1 VLVGR
6 STERVRIDA
15 LLDTARA
22 GSGGA
27 LVVRGEPGVGKTAL
41 LGFARERA
49 GRMRVIEAQGVEA
62 EAELPF
68 AGLSQLLA
76 PMLDRVGRLP
86 EQQRRALAG
95 ALGLG
100 DERPSERFAAYVATL
115 SLVAEAAEDDPVLAL
130 IDDLHWLDA
139 ASVEALAF
147 VARRIGEEPIA
158 LLLAERDGEPGGPA
172 LRHVDAVTLNGL
184 DAGATAALVAA
195 IAAEPVADAIV
206 YELRRQTAG
215 NPLALVELAGFLSTA
230 QLAGAEP
237 LPEPLPAG
245 AALERTFGARMAAL
259 PKDTQRALLI
269 AAAHDSG
276 ELPPLIAALRSR
288 GLELAALE
296 PAEAEAHVTV
306 GDDGIAFRHPL
317 LRSAAYYRATHA
329 ARRDAHAALA
339 AAFAGLPRERGRRA
353 WHLAAATLEPS
364 EDVAAEL
371 DAAAVDAFAR
381 GAPSAAGR
389 AFEVAAR
396 LTEEGGSRAQRLMAG
411 ARAHH
416 LAGAPERALRLLDE
430 TLAATDDPLVRA
442 DVQRLRAQA
451 QALAIA
457 PRPIQAML
465 IEEAALVEPHDPAR
479 ASGMLLDAAYASTFL
494 GEPREALRLAE
505 QAWPAAK
512 AAGGTLRLAAALVL
526 GGSRILRGDSAGGEP
541 LQREALAL
549 LDMTELALT
558 GYFLAPA
565 GMTELWLGRYEE
577 GRRLLAAG
585 VSRIRAQGALT
596 ALPHTET
603 VLAFADFFLGD
614 WAAARVHADESMQIA
629 IELDQQAFLVQPAVV
644 LGLIAGLQGRFAEG
658 RTLLHDALERADR
671 YGVES
676 TRTLGGWAQGQLEL
690 AAADYEATVA
700 VLEPTGRFSLDRGLE
715 EPGVAMWAQD
725 LAEAYIRIGRLDE
738 AEATLAV
745 LARQAAQ
752 TGRALAHAGLERC
765 RGLIAG
771 DEAVDTHFERALEW
785 HEGVRCPCEQAR
797 TELCFGERLRRAGRR
812 SEARAPLRRAL
823 EAFELLGAEPW
834 AERARCE
841 LRSTG
846 ERVRRRT
853 PDTRDQLTPQELRVA
868 LLVVDGATNREAA
881 ATLFVT
887 PKTIET
893 HLNNAYRKLG
903 IRSRVELARHMAY
916 SSPAAIAD

>member
-6 STERVRIDA
+6 STERARIDA

-41 LGFARERA
+41 LGFARGRA
-49 GRMRVIEAQGVEA
+49 GGMRVIEAQGVEA

-76 PMLDRVGRLP
+76 PVLDRAGRLP

-100 DERPSERFAAYVATL
+100 AERPRERFAAYVATL
-115 SLVAEAAEDDPVLAL
+115 SLVAEVADDDPVLAL
-130 IDDLHWLDA
+130 VDDLHWVDA
-139 ASVEALAF
+139 ASVEALGF

-158 LLLAERDGEPGGPA
+158 LLIAERDGEPGGPA
-172 LRHVDAVTLNGL
+172 LPHVDAVKLDGL
-184 DAGATAALVAA
+184 DAGAAAALVAA

-206 YELRRQTAG
+206 DELRRQTAG
-215 NPLALVELAGFLSTA
+215 NPLALVELAGILSTA
-230 QLAGAEP
+230 QLAGGEP

-245 AALERTFGARMAAL
+245 PALERTFGARMTAL
-259 PKDTQRALLI
+259 PEDTQRALLI

-276 ELPPLIAALRSR
+276 GLPPLITALRSR

-296 PAEAEAHVTV
+296 RAEAEGHVTV
-306 GDDGIAFRHPL
+306 ADDGLAFRHPL
-317 LRSAAYYRATHA
+317 LRSAAYYRAAPA

-339 AAFAGLPRERGRRA
+339 AAFEEFPRERARRT

-371 DAAAVDAFAR
+371 DAVAGDALAR

-389 AFEVAAR
+389 AFEAAAR
-396 LTEEGGSRAQRLMAG
+396 LTDAGEGRAQRLLAA

-416 LAGAPERALRLLDE
+416 LAGASDRALRLLDDA
-430 TLAATDDPLVRA
+430 LAASDDPLVRA

-451 QALAIA
+451 QALRIA
-457 PRPIQAML
+457 PRTIRAAL
-465 IEEAALVEPHDPAR
+465 IDEAARVEPHDPAR
-479 ASGMLLDAAYASTFL
+479 ASAMLLDAAFASVML
-494 GEPREALRLAE
+494 GDPREALRLSE
-505 QAWPAAK
+505 QAWPAAE
-512 AAGGTLRLAAALVL
+512 AAGGALRLAAALVL
-526 GGSRILRGDSAGGEP
+526 GSSRILRGDSAGGES
-541 LQREALAL
+541 LQREALARCDL
-549 LDMTELALT
+549 SEPSLS
-558 GYFLAPA
+558 GSFVAPA
-565 GMTELWLGRYEE
+565 GMTEVWLGRYEE
-577 GRRLLAAG
+577 ARRLLAAG
-585 VSRIRAQGALT
+585 VRGIREGGALP
-596 ALPHTET
+596 ALPHAT
-603 VLAFADFFLGD
+603 LALAYASFHLGH
-614 WAAARVHADESMQIA
+614 WAAAAAHADESLQVA
-629 IELDQQAFLVQPAVV
+629 TELGLDSFLVQPAVL
-644 LGLIAGLQGRFAEG
+644 LGLIAGLQGRFAEA
-658 RTLLHDALERADR
+658 RTLLHDALERSDR

-676 TRTLGGWAQGQLEL
+676 TRTTGGWARGHVEL
-690 AAADYEATVA
+690 AAADYEAAVA

-725 LAEAYIRIGRLDE
+725 LGEAYIRTGRLDE
-738 AEATLAV
+738 AGATLAI

-752 TGRALAHAGLERC
+752 TGRALAHAGVERC
-765 RGLIAG
+765 HGLMAG
-771 DEAVDTHFERALEW
+771 DDAVDTHFERALAW
-785 HEGVRCPCEQAR
+785 HDGVRCPYERAR

-834 AERARCE
+834 AERARRE

-903 IRSRVELARHMAY
+903 IRSRVELARHLARSP
-916 SSPAAIAD
+916 SSAIAD

>member
-1 VLVGR
+1 MLVGR
-6 STERVRIDA
+6 STERARIDA

-27 LVVRGEPGVGKTAL
+27 LVIRGEPGVGKTAL

-49 GRMRVIEAQGVEA
+49 GGMRVIEAQGVEA
-62 EAELPF
+62 ETELPF

-76 PMLDRVGRLP
+76 PVLDRAGRLP
-86 EQQRRALAG
+86 AQQRQALAG

-100 DERPSERFAAYVATL
+100 AERPSECFAAYVATL
-115 SLVAEAAEDDPVLAL
+115 SLVAEAADDDPVLAL
-130 IDDLHWLDA
+130 IDDLHWLDS

-147 VARRIGEEPIA
+147 VARRIRDEPIA
-158 LLLAERDGEPGGPA
+158 LLLAERDEAPGGPA
-172 LRHVDAVTLNGL
+172 LRHVDAMKLDGL
-184 DAGATAALVAA
+184 DAEAAAALVAA
-195 IAAEPVADAIV
+195 VAPEPVRDSV
-206 YELRRQTAG
+206 VDQLRRQTAG
-215 NPLALVELAGFLSTA
+215 NPLALVELAQLLSTA

-259 PKDTQRALLI
+259 PEDTQRALLI

-276 ELPPLIAALRSR
+276 ALPPLIAALRAR

-296 PAEAEAHVTV
+296 PAEAEGHVTV

-317 LRSAAYYRATHA
+317 LRSAAYYRAA
-329 ARRDAHAALA
+329 APARRDAHAALA
-339 AAFAGLPRERGRRA
+339 AAFAEHPRERARRA
-353 WHLAAATLEPS
+353 WHLAGATLEPS
-364 EDVAAEL
+364 EKVAAEL
-371 DAAAVDAFAR
+371 DAAAGDAFAR

-389 AFEVAAR
+389 AFEAAAR
-396 LTEEGGSRAQRLMAG
+396 LTENGASRAQRLLAA

-416 LAGAPERALRLLDE
+416 LAGAPELALRLLDE
-430 TLAATDDPLVRA
+430 TLAATGGPLIRA
-442 DVQRLRAQA
+442 DAQRLRAQV

-457 PRPIQAML
+457 PRAIQAML
-465 IEEAALVEPHDPAR
+465 IEEAALVKPHDPAR
-479 ASGMLLDAAYASTFL
+479 ASGMLLDAAYASTIL

-512 AAGGTLRLAAALVL
+512 AAGGTVRLAAALVL
-526 GGSRILRGDSAGGEP
+526 GGSRILCGDTAGGDP

-549 LDMTELALT
+549 LDLTELTLS
-558 GYFLAPA
+558 GYFVAPA

-585 VSRIRAQGALT
+585 VRGIRAEGALT
-596 ALPHTET
+596 ALPHATLA
-603 VLAFADFFLGD
+603 LAFADFYLGD
-614 WAAARVHADESMQIA
+614 WAAARAHADESLQVA
-629 IELDQQAFLVQPAVV
+629 TELDQQAFLVQPALV
-644 LGLIAGLQGRFAEG
+644 LGLIAGAQGRFGEA
-658 RTLLHDALERADR
+658 RTLLRDALERSDR

-676 TRTLGGWAQGQLEL
+676 TLTVGGWAQGQVEL
-690 AAADYEATVA
+690 AAADYDAAVV
-700 VLEPTGRFSLDRGLE
+700 VLEPTGRFSLERGLE
-715 EPGVAMWAQD
+715 EPGVALWAQD
-725 LAEAYIRIGRLDE
+725 LAEAYIRTGRVDE

-745 LARQAAQ
+745 LARQATQ
-752 TGRALAHAGLERC
+752 SGRRLAHAGVERC
-765 RGLIAG
+765 SGLMAA
-771 DEAVDTHFERALEW
+771 DADVHTHFERALAW
-785 HEGVRCPCEQAR
+785 HDGVACPYERAR

-823 EAFELLGAEPW
+823 TAFELLGAEPW
-834 AERARCE
+834 AERARRE
-841 LRSTG
+841 LRATG
-846 ERVRRRT
+846 QRVRRRT

-903 IRSRVELARHMAY
+903 IRSRVELARHL
-916 SSPAAIAD
+916 SLNPAA